1 VVGRIDRGYLPLG
14 RCAPQGNVTKDA
26 MLRSRGCL
34 PPRPS
39 LLAVRDSDHEFGTH
53 RKSRCTSPATTTS
66 AQDAPRDVQFNYD
79 TIHLEVG
86 RILIASG
93 AIDLDTLISKVT
105 AISGKISTISKI
117 ELPQR
122 QFSVGTRST

>member
-1 VVGRIDRGYLPLG
+1 MAISPIQALTAVAQFAQIAAIYL
-14 RCAPQGNVTKDA
+14 
-26 MLRSRGCL
+26 
-34 PPRPS
+34 
-39 LLAVRDSDHEFGTH
+39 
-53 RKSRCTSPATTTS
+53 TS